1 MNHDVSFLHELWD
14 SAKHFI
20 PKKDKLQAAE
30 VLVRVFDDHEAGI
43 RDIDP
48 YLNHCCCNQQVQLF
62 GLKLAHDI
70 GFGAGCHASVHK
82 PNPHIRQ

>member
-30 VLVRVFDDHEAGI
+30 VLVRVFDD
-43 RDIDP
+43 
-48 YLNHCCCNQQVQLF
+48 NT
-62 GLKLAHDI
+62 DI
-70 GFGAGCHASVHK
+70 GEIEESINEFDGLMKAAIVSHFEISSHDGEDEDEDGDWD
-82 PNPHIRQ
+82 

>member
-30 VLVRVFDDHEAGI
+30 VLVRVFDDNA
-43 RDIDP
+43 
-48 YLNHCCCNQQVQLF
+48 
-62 GLKLAHDI
+62 DI
-70 GFGAGCHASVHK
+70 GEIEESINEFDGLMKAAIVSHFEIS
-82 PNPHIRQ
+82 